1 MRTSTHTNKG
11 RPLTPEELT
20 AWRERLGLKRQ
31 RLAELLGLGESRA
44 AYNTVQRWETGIHH
58 PPAYLRL
65 ALAEL
70 ERQLAARGSVTSEEE

>member
-44 AYNTVQRWETGIHH
+44 AYNTVQRWEAGVHRI
-58 PPAYLRL
+58 PPHLQL
-65 ALAEL
+65 ALERL
-70 ERQLAARGSVTSEEE
+70 EQKLTARTPTTNDEA